1 MQTVPRSPTLDAELV
16 SRLESHRTIG
26 GAPREELLW
35 LVAHGEL
42 QRYDKGE
49 YIARKGE
56 VVQGLYIVLSGYV
69 SHLSDQGG
77 SWRKVVS
84 WHGGDVTGSL
94 PYSRLVAAPG
104 NSIIEEPSELLTIPR
119 VCIDEMIAEC
129 PHTTGALVHAMV
141 DRVRAFKSSDLQ
153 FEKLVSLGK
162 LAAGLAHE
170 LNNPAA
176 AAVRGAQEITRA
188 LVESDAAS
196 RALGATLLDDRELA
210 VIARFRDTCLESTGT
225 TVRSPLER
233 ADREAEFEEWLAEH
247 DVDESLA
254 GSLAD
259 TDLTFAM
266 LDELAAVT
274 TGEKLRAAL
283 QWVAAGCTVRSLA
296 RQIDR
301 SASRVHELVSAIK
314 GFTYMDQAKVAE
326 PMNMVKGLVDTIAVL
341 ASKARKKSASLTL
354 DVSPDLPRVR
364 AIGGELNQVWA
375 NLVDNAIDAVSEGGR
390 VSVTARAEGSF
401 VVVRVT
407 DDGPGVP
414 AEIQAR
420 IFEPFFTTKPVG
432 KGTGLGLDIARR
444 LVEQNDGLIGL
455 ESQPQRT
462 EFKVSLPVVS

>member
-1 MQTVPRSPTLDAELV
+1 VQTVPRSPELDAELFA
-16 SRLESHRTIG
+16 RLESHRTIG
-26 GAPREELLW
+26 GVPREELAW
-35 LVAHGEL
+35 LVAHGAFQWWEA
-42 QRYDKGE
+42 GE
-49 YIARKGE
+49 YVARKGE
-56 VVQGLYIVLSGYV
+56 LVDGLFIVLSGQM

-77 SWRKVVS
+77 SWRRVVS
-84 WHGGDVTGSL
+84 WRAGDVTGAL

-104 NSIIEEPSELLTIPR
+104 NSLIDERAELLTIPR
-119 VCIDEMIAEC
+119 TDIDEMIVAC
-129 PHTTGALVHAMV
+129 PHTTGALVHAMI

-153 FEKLVSLGK
+153 FEKLASLGK

-196 RALGATLLDDRELA
+196 RALGATLLTDRELA
-210 VIARFRDTCLESTGT
+210 VIARFHDTCLASSGT
-225 TVRSPLER
+225 TVRTPLER
-233 ADREAEFEEWLAEH
+233 ADREAAFEDWLTEH
-247 DVDESLA
+247 DIDESLA
-254 GSLAD
+254 GALAE
-259 TDLTFAM
+259 TDLTFAT

-326 PMNMVKGLVDTIAVL
+326 PMNMVKGLEDTIAVL

-354 DVSPDLPRVR
+354 DMSPDLPRVR

-375 NLVDNAIDAVSEGGR
+375 NLVDNALDAVSDGGR

-407 DDGPGVP
+407 DDGPGIP

-444 LVEQNDGLIGL
+444 LVEQNDGLLVL
-455 ESQPQRT
+455 ESQPTRT
-462 EFKVSLPVVS
+462 EFKVSLPVVG